1 MRRSLLL
8 IRDSHVYTVYM
19 TAKQKILACAMAELE
34 RAGVEGFSLRAV
46 GAAAGCTPM
55 AVYRHYA
62 DRDDLLAAVGEEAFA
77 AWKRRIDAVR
87 AAGAVEWLRKSS
99 RAYVEFALDQ
109 PARFDACFV
118 LKTRVER
125 LYPED
130 FAARKSPVITLVMD
144 RIRAA
149 QDAGDLAPGDP
160 LELALMLWAELH
172 GLAMLHRAGRFRLER
187 SAFLDLCARCVDR
200 MLTARAPHATNTG
213 TAS

>member
-1 MRRSLLL
+1 MS
-8 IRDSHVYTVYM
+8 
-19 TAKQKILACAMAELE
+19 AKQKILACAVAELE
-34 RAGVEGFSLRAV
+34 RAGVAGFSLRAV

-55 AVYRHYA
+55 AVYRHYR
-62 DRDDLLAAVGEEAFA
+62 DREDLLAAVGDEAFA
-77 AWKRRIDAVR
+77 AWKRRIDAIR
-87 AAGAVEWLRKSS
+87 AAGALDWLRKST

-144 RIRAA
+144 HIRAA
-149 QDAGDLAPGDP
+149 QADGDLAPGDP

-172 GLAMLHRAGRFRLER
+172 GLAMLHRAGRFTLAR
-187 SAFLDLCARCVDR
+187 SAFLDLCTRCVDR
-200 MLTARAPHATNTG
+200 MLATLAPHAING
-213 TAS
+213 GRAR